1 MIDLFA
7 LLGPLGYPL
16 LFCSV
21 VAVALILERVVVLSG
36 LPRVGAGAALGEPV
50 AGAARLL
57 DANRTADRATRNEI
71 LSVWLDG
78 YAKRVEARLKWLS
91 LIAAIAPMIGLL
103 GTVLGMTRSFQA
115 IANHTG
121 PVSPQILS
129 GGLWEAMLTT
139 LVGLTIAIVVL
150 VFNHI
155 FRSVAG
161 NHIDAVAG
169 ELNRR
174 SMAID
179 GVRFQ
184 DVPDA
189 GAAKVHRLQPAAPG
203 QGAAE

>member
-1 MIDLFA
+1 MIDLFG

-21 VAVALILERVVVLSG
+21 VALALILERTAVLSR
-36 LPRVGAGAALGEPV
+36 LPRIAPGAPQAEPV
-50 AGAARLL
+50 AGAVRLL
-57 DANRTADRATRNEI
+57 EANRDIGRTGRNE
-71 LSVWLDG
+71 LVSVWLDG

-91 LIAAIAPMIGLL
+91 LIAAIAPMLGLL

-115 IANHTG
+115 IADHTG
-121 PVSPQILS
+121 PVSPQVLS

-150 VFNHI
+150 VANHI

-161 NHIDAVAG
+161 GHLDAVAA

-174 SMAID
+174 SMAMD
-179 GVRFQ
+179 GIRLQ
-184 DVPDA
+184 PGDVP
-189 GAAKVHRLQPAAPG
+189 GAATVHRLPTGAPSH
-203 QGAAE
+203 GAAE